1 MRSRNKHNLDR
12 YKKTRCVKVAN
23 YAHVLVG
30 RSLEDNSK
38 IVYKL
43 FSVQYHGRINIVPI
57 YSGTEKPNK
66 YRYAQCW
73 AVSKLLFVVNLFIAA
88 YAAFVVLPLW
98 LVGNLILLIGAVL
111 TFNRGCIDQQVDQL
125 TQLYKGWN

>member
-23 YAHVLVG
+23 YAHVLMG
-30 RSLEDNSK
+30 RSTEDNSK

-43 FSVQYHGRINIVPI
+43 FSVQYHGKVNIVPI
-57 YSGTEKPNK
+57 YSGHEKPKK
-66 YRYAQCW
+66 YHYVQCW
-73 AVSKLLFVVNLFIAA
+73 AMNKLLFVLNLFLAA

-98 LVGNLILLIGAVL
+98 LVGNLILLVGAVL
-111 TFNRGCIDQQVDQL
+111 TFNRGCINGQIDEL
-125 TQLYKGWN
+125 NQLYKGWK